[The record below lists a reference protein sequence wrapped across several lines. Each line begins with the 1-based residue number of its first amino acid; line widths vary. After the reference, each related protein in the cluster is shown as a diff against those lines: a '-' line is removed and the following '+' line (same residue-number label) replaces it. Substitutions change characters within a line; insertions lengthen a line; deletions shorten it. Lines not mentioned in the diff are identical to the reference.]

1 MTKVTD
7 TLYDS
12 FVSFLK
18 EFGCERQLRSNFY
31 SFNRCTAFC
40 RDIWDVM
47 CGDEYFINRSFCWE
61 DTEQGKE
68 YWKKI
73 SDSWEERCSTPV
85 KKV

>member
-1 MTKVTD
+1 MSLV
-7 TLYDS
+7 LNIYDYLVQS
-12 FVSFLK
+12 AAK
-18 EFGCERQLRSNFY
+18 LR
-31 SFNRCTAFC
+31 
-40 RDIWDVM
+40 
-47 CGDEYFINRSFCWE
+47 YFINRSFCWE